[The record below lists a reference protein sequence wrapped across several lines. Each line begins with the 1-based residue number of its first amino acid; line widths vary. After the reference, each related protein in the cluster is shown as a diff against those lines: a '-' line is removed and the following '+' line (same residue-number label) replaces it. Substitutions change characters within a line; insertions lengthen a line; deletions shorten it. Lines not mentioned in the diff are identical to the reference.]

1 MMTTGEMLQPLG
13 DCAATWQRFS
23 ASVLKR
29 KRAKT
34 GVAARSDSMLPLFA
48 ILFAVTLTVFFTENP
63 IVPLLPAPA
72 RQAVM
77 NLPTTLRALAP
88 KFLVI
93 NASGSS
99 AYEQEMAMGPH
110 ELLHRWDPL
119 IAKAAARF
127 GVSADWIRSVIRAES
142 GGRTMTGE
150 NRKITSHAGAMGL
163 MQVMPET
170 YEDMREAYGLGDD
183 PYAPADNII
192 AGTAYL
198 RRLHARYG
206 YPAMFAAYNDG
217 PGNYE
222 KRKAE
227 GTSLPAETRNYVVRA
242 AGVSLAE
249 HERHHRRYRAYAS
262 LAREHLR
269 G

>member
-1 MMTTGEMLQPLG
+1 MTTGEMLRPLG

-29 KRAKT
+29 KRAKASA
-34 GVAARSDSMLPLFA
+34 AARTDSMLPLFA
-48 ILFAVTLTVFFTENP
+48 ILFAVTLAIYFGENP
-63 IVPLLPAPA
+63 LVPLLPAPA
-72 RQAVM
+72 RQVVLDLHM
-77 NLPTTLRALAP
+77 TFRALAP

-93 NASGSS
+93 NASAPAQPSVYD
-99 AYEQEMAMGPH
+99 AEMTMGPH
-110 ELLHRWDPL
+110 ALLHRWDPL
-119 IAKAAARF
+119 IEKAAARF
-127 GVSADWIRSVIRAES
+127 GLPADWIRAVIRAES
-142 GGRTMTGE
+142 GGRTMSGE
-150 NRKITSHAGAMGL
+150 SRKITSHAGAMGL

-170 YEDMREAYGLGDD
+170 YEDMREAYRLGDD

-222 KRKAE
+222 RRTAE
-227 GTSLPAETRNYVVRA
+227 GVSLPEETRNYVVRV
-242 AGVSLAE
+242 AGAR
-249 HERHHRRYRAYAS
+249 ERHRRHYRTYALNGS
-262 LAREHLR
+262 REHPR